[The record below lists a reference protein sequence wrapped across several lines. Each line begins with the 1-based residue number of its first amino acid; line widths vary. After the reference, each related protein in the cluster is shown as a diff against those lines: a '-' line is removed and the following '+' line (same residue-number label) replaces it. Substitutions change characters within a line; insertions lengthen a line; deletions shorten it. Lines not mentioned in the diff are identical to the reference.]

1 MSLENGMKNYEVTL
15 VAVVRKVI
23 GIQAPNMDAASDLAV
38 DSIDTTDLDLG
49 DWEVTDIAVDH
60 VEEHHEEN

>member
-1 MSLENGMKNYEVTL
+1 MKNYEVTL

-23 GIQAPNMDAASDLAV
+23 GIQAPNIDAASDLAV

-49 DWEVTDIAVDH
+49 DWEVTDINIDDVKEH
-60 VEEHHEEN
+60 YEEED